1 MNEEREKDSNASR
14 YSAFGVI
21 TRNKA
26 EASYMIEWCEA
37 KGWPPPTSLGKIAKF
52 PWVAC
57 LDFVREDTAWTDR
70 LDRAMEYKTFAEFIE
85 KNAQVDRLSKAGEK
99 DCSPF
104 RTELERIADNYIPD
118 SDGQASLALADMREA
133 FAILAGEKENAQN
146 DRLSKAGEKDKTMN
160 NEPKAVVNSDVR
172 QVATLRLPVGVKSLD
187 AIVDG
192 LTQEYGSGLTMRQ
205 AGGFLVIEQPNAE
218 VELPLKDSIKEN
230 TTRLSE
236 LRADVLLDWLEAC
249 EEAWVTIDRRY
260 DMHGRLYFGVQ
271 VSSRQSHT
279 ATTGLTI
286 REALQHTMDQYN
298 ESRRYEGAKQPI
310 GT

>member
-14 YSAFGVI
+14 YSTFGVI
-21 TRNKA
+21 TRNKP
-26 EASYMIEWCEA
+26 EASYMIQWCEA

-85 KNAQVDRLSKAGEK
+85 QNAQVDRLS
-99 DCSPF
+99 
-104 RTELERIADNYIPD
+104 T
-118 SDGQASLALADMREA
+118 
-133 FAILAGEKENAQN
+133 
-146 DRLSKAGEKDKTMN
+146 AGEKDKTMN

-260 DMHGRLYFGVQ
+260 DMHRRLYFGV
-271 VSSRQSHT
+271 
-279 ATTGLTI
+279 
-286 REALQHTMDQYN
+286 
-298 ESRRYEGAKQPI
+298 
-310 GT
+310 